1 MMKKNI
7 PLLLIFL
14 TLGLFIYFNI
24 QVVVDFAGRYIYPL
38 DDAYI
43 HLSMAK
49 NFAEFQTWGI
59 TQYEFSSTTS
69 SPLFTFLLA
78 ILIKVFGN
86 WEYIPLVA
94 NTIAGIF
101 LIWISHNYLKQFSK
115 APFRY

>member
-1 MMKKNI
+1 MMQENI

-43 HLSMAK
+43 HLSMAR

-78 ILIKVFGN
+78 LIIKILFCYLLRDSRNEPKQSH
-86 WEYIPLVA
+86 P
-94 NTIAGIF
+94 IA
-101 LIWISHNYLKQFSK
+101 LKC
-115 APFRY
+115 